1 MMNKKLKLRVGA
13 IETKVAQTEKIA
25 IGGAIGSA
33 IGIGLGMFDMI
44 SMRSWKKTVAD
55 NTDIVRQL
63 VDKIDENSTVADDGE
78 PV

>member
-13 IETKVAQTEKIA
+13 LGTKVAQTEKIA